1 MNADSVKVWDL
12 FVRAGH
18 WLLVA
23 LFAVSYLSGEEGG
36 RLHIWSGYAIAAL
49 VVIRVV
55 WGFVGPQHARFG
67 DFLFT
72 PARIARYVKN
82 LFAGHPRRFIGHSPA
97 GGVMVVLLLAALAGT
112 TFTGMAQYAQ
122 ETGNGPLAPW
132 YAAAVE
138 APSVVGTARADEEG
152 EAGEYGEA
160 YAGGEAEE
168 AEEAEGGEAFEEVH
182 ETLANVTLAL
192 IGLHI
197 AGVAY
202 ASWIHH
208 ENLIKAMVTGR
219 KRVDEQPAGGD

>member
-1 MNADSVKVWDL
+1 MDAKTEPVWDPL
-12 FVRAGH
+12 VRLGH

-36 RLHIWSGYAIAAL
+36 QLHIWSGYAIAAL
-49 VVIRVV
+49 VIVRVA
-55 WGFVGPQHARFG
+55 WGFVGPAHARFT

-82 LFAGHPRRFIGHSPA
+82 LVVGHPKRFIGHSPA

-122 ETGNGPLAPW
+122 EEGAGPLAPW

-138 APSVVGTARADEEG
+138 RPDAPSVIGSARADEG

-160 YAGGEAEE
+160 FARGEG
-168 AEEAEGGEAFEEVH
+168 EEAEGGEAFEEIH
-182 ETLANVTLAL
+182 ETLANLTLAL
-192 IGLHI
+192 VAVHI
-197 AGVAY
+197 AGVLH
-202 ASWIHH
+202 ASWVHH

-219 KRVDEQPAGGD
+219 KRREARPIGGD